1 MPSQDLII
9 LIVQI
14 IAALGV
20 VVSVVYLGLQ
30 IKQQN
35 VITKAQFGHSLT
47 QRLYERYFQTST
59 NKEYA
64 EFMARDWDADNLTP
78 TEETR
83 VQMAILTYLVD
94 IFDVYDKV
102 QSGLV
107 DKSHLDT
114 RMNTLKLGVMKTK
127 NAKLVWSYWKW
138 NRTKEFVKWF
148 ENEIY
153 EGDEDKLSAEE
164 IIKKSTEL
172 NTLRQTELLT
182 IVHYLIHHYLDE
194 IYQFPSSSLNS
205 QIPLF
210 L

>member
-102 QSGLV
+102 RQGLV
-107 DKSHLDT
+107 EKKHLDMRVHMLRT
-114 RMNTLKLGVMKTK
+114 GIFRSPTGARIWSFWK
-127 NAKLVWSYWKW
+127 NV
-138 NRTKEFVKWF
+138 RDQEFIDWF
-148 ENEIY
+148 ENNIV
-153 EGDEDKLSAEE
+153 DSASMAEF
-164 IIKKSTEL
+164 IKK
-172 NTLRQTELLT
+172 
-182 IVHYLIHHYLDE
+182 
-194 IYQFPSSSLNS
+194 YQEENPEEQENS
-205 QIPLF
+205 DSETNSFIRTD
-210 L
+210 

>member
-35 VITKAQFGHSLT
+35 IITKAQFGHSLT

-64 EFMARDWDADNLTP
+64 EFMAKDWDADNLTP

-102 QSGLV
+102 QAGLV

-114 RMNTLKLGVMKTK
+114 RMRTLKFGVMKTPV
-127 NAKLVWSYWKW
+127 AK
-138 NRTKEFVKWF
+138 
-148 ENEIY
+148 
-153 EGDEDKLSAEE
+153 
-164 IIKKSTEL
+164 
-172 NTLRQTELLT
+172 
-182 IVHYLIHHYLDE
+182 
-194 IYQFPSSSLNS
+194 
-205 QIPLF
+205 
-210 L
+210 

>member
-1 MPSQDLII
+1 MAGQDLII

-30 IKQQN
+30 ITQQN

-64 EFMARDWDADNLTP
+64 EFMAKDWNADELTP

-102 QSGLV
+102 QDGLV

-114 RMNTLKLGVMKTK
+114 RINK
-127 NAKLVWSYWKW
+127 
-138 NRTKEFVKWF
+138 
-148 ENEIY
+148 
-153 EGDEDKLSAEE
+153 
-164 IIKKSTEL
+164 IIIGES
-172 NTLRQTELLT
+172 
-182 IVHYLIHHYLDE
+182 DG
-194 IYQFPSSSLNS
+194 
-205 QIPLF
+205 
-210 L
+210 

>member
-1 MPSQDLII
+1 MPNQDLII

-20 VVSVVYLGLQ
+20 VVSVIYLGLQ

-35 VITKAQFGHSLT
+35 IITKAQFGHSLT

-64 EFMARDWDADNLTP
+64 EFMAKDWDADNLTP

-102 QSGLV
+102 KVGLV
-107 DKSHLDT
+107 DESHLNT
-114 RMNTLKLGVMKTK
+114 RMRQLKLGVMKTP
-127 NAKLVWSYWKW
+127 NAKNVWRNWKL
-138 NRTKEFVKWF
+138 NRDNEFVEWF
-148 ENEIY
+148 EKEIY
-153 EGDEDKLSAEE
+153 DGESVSEDNQSEEERLMRDKL
-164 IIKKSTEL
+164 
-172 NTLRQTELLT
+172 NVLR
-182 IVHYLIHHYLDE
+182 
-194 IYQFPSSSLNS
+194 
-205 QIPLF
+205 
-210 L
+210 

>member
-1 MPSQDLII
+1 MGSEMCIRDR
-9 LIVQI
+9 
-14 IAALGV
+14 
-20 VVSVVYLGLQ
+20 SVIYLGLQ

-35 VITKAQFGHSLT
+35 IITKAQFGHSLT

-64 EFMARDWDADNLTP
+64 EFMAKDWDADNLTP

-102 QSGLV
+102 ESGLV

-138 NRTKEFVKWF
+138 NRTKDFVKWF

-153 EGDEDKLSAEE
+153 GEEVDKLSVEE

-172 NTLRQTELLT
+172 NTLR
-182 IVHYLIHHYLDE
+182 
-194 IYQFPSSSLNS
+194 
-205 QIPLF
+205 
-210 L
+210 

>member
-1 MPSQDLII
+1 MIGQDLII

-20 VVSVVYLGLQ
+20 VVSVIYLGLQ

-35 VITKAQFGHSLT
+35 VITKAQFGHSHT
-47 QRLYERYFQTST
+47 QRLYDRYFQTST
-59 NKEYA
+59 NREYA
-64 EFMARDWDADNLTP
+64 EFLAKDWDAEDLNP

-102 QSGLV
+102 EAGLV

-114 RMNTLKLGVMKTK
+114 RINTLKLGVMKTK
-127 NAKLVWSYWKW
+127 NARVVWSYWKW

-148 ENEIY
+148 EGEVFDQ
-153 EGDEDKLSAEE
+153 EADDLSEEE
-164 IIKKSTEL
+164 IIKKSKEL
-172 NTLRQTELLT
+172 NTLR
-182 IVHYLIHHYLDE
+182 
-194 IYQFPSSSLNS
+194 
-205 QIPLF
+205 
-210 L
+210 